1 MILYHA
7 TRKSTLDS
15 IMSEGLSPSY
25 YGAIHGSM
33 EYPLP
38 KPCIFL
44 SSLPNSENL
53 NSTLFDQG
61 EDEVVVLTIDAA
73 GLDEDAFHCDD
84 SLYSIVD
91 GEHLEFVEDAADLR
105 EAVKEFSEAYNL
117 PKAAVRKAFKTLI
130 AGEDD
135 SLYQTVLRGFWR
147 EALEVDKVVSYAG
160 VIPPDRIMEVTP
172 YIEAHQNAQQSQTNL
187 ASSDAFDF

>member
-7 TRKSTLDS
+7 TRKSALDS

-25 YGAIHGSM
+25 YGAVHGSM

-44 SSLPNSENL
+44 SSLANSENL
-53 NSTLFDQG
+53 NSNLFDQG

-73 GLDEDAFHCDD
+73 GLDEEQFHCDD

-105 EAVKEFSEAYNL
+105 EAVDEFSEAYGL
-117 PKAAVRKAFKTLI
+117 PKQAVRKAFKSLI
-130 AGEDD
+130 DGEED
-135 SLYQTVLRGFWR
+135 SLYQSVLRGFWR
-147 EALEVDKVVSYAG
+147 EALEIDKVVSYAD
-160 VIPPDRIMEVTP
+160 VISPERILAVTP
-172 YIEAHQNAQQSQTNL
+172 YAEADRL
-187 ASSDAFDF
+187 AKEIVERQRGDLSPEL

>member
-7 TRKSTLDS
+7 TRKSSLDS

-38 KPCIFL
+38 KPCVFL
-44 SSLPNSENL
+44 SSQANSENL
-53 NSTLFDQG
+53 NTALFEEG
-61 EDEVVVLTIDAA
+61 EEEVVVLTIDAA

-84 SLYSIVD
+84 SLYSLID
-91 GEHLEFVEDAADLR
+91 GEHLEYVEDAADLR
-105 EAVKEFSEAYNL
+105 EAAEEFSEAYNL

-130 AGEDD
+130 YGEDD
-135 SLYQTVLRGFWR
+135 SLYQSVLRSFWR

-160 VIPPDRIMEVTP
+160 VIPPNLIMEVTP
-172 YIEAHQNAQQSQTNL
+172 YIEAHKDAQQSQTNL
-187 ASSDAFDF
+187 AASDAFGF

>member
-7 TRKSTLDS
+7 TRKSSLDS

-38 KPCIFL
+38 KPCVFL
-44 SSLPNSENL
+44 SSQANSENL
-53 NSTLFDQG
+53 NSSLFEQG
-61 EDEVVVLTIDAA
+61 EEEVVVLTIDAA
-73 GLDEDAFHCDD
+73 DLDEDVFHCDD

-105 EAVKEFSEAYNL
+105 EAVEEFSEAYNL
-117 PKAAVRKAFKTLI
+117 PKAAVHKAFKTLI
-130 AGEDD
+130 DGEDD

-160 VIPPDRIMEVTP
+160 VIAPERILAVTP
-172 YIEAHQNAQQSQTNL
+172 YAEANRAVMEAAEPSEDDL
-187 ASSDAFDF
+187 SPEP